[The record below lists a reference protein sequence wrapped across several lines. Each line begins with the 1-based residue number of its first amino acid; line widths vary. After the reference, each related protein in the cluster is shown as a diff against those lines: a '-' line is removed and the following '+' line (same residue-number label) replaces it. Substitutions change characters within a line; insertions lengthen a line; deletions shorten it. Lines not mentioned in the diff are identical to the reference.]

1 MKILVQEGACSACL
15 RKLILYYFSN
25 WFYLQGNFTAQKLKY
40 GYYRHFKSSRCPF
53 LTIFLSNCSC
63 KLGRCHFGQKSRF
76 DSVADIEAD
85 YNFVS
90 GLVIIHRLSVYVNE
104 SIQRDLNSAVRMQL
118 LTSTCL

>member
-15 RKLILYYFSN
+15 RKLILFYFSN
-25 WFYLQGNFTAQKLKY
+25 WLYLQGNSLFKKLNY
-40 GYYRHFKSSRCPF
+40 GYYRHFESSRCPY

-63 KLGRCHFGQKSRF
+63 KLGRYLFGQKSRF

-90 GLVIIHRLSVYVNE
+90 GSRYYSSIIG
-104 SIQRDLNSAVRMQL
+104 ICQ
-118 LTSTCL
+118 